1 MKKMNTIAKQLLQVI
16 TIVCMAVIIIALQA
30 YNPKQD
36 NDQTAE
42 NSNLRWLD
50 DSIAELAPSAL
61 QAIEK
66 GMNEADDSTTYY
78 EYMLRKAR
86 FYSLTEHPERADTL
100 IDSIK
105 TFVTQQDNGYY
116 ATNGTCLSPRL
127 NSLMAGAKACQAARY
142 MSNHRDP
149 RRIVA
154 LNHETY
160 NLLLKP
166 INDTELRTII

>member
-1 MKKMNTIAKQLLQVI
+1 
-16 TIVCMAVIIIALQA
+16 
-30 YNPKQD
+30 
-36 NDQTAE
+36 
-42 NSNLRWLD
+42 
-50 DSIAELAPSAL
+50 
-61 QAIEK
+61 
-66 GMNEADDSTTYY
+66 MNEADDSTTYY